1 MAIGEVQWFV
11 FLALA
16 VLLSLCAPYAIIHLC
31 EGKVQTFINGC
42 LRRVLKIRWPET
54 ISNADL
60 WERTCQ
66 LPAEE
71 LIRKRRW
78 GWIGHTLRK
87 PSTNITRQALRWN
100 PQGKRKRGRPRNTW
114 RRDLEAD
121 TRKMGYTWSQI
132 EKMAQDRG
140 LCRAVVG
147 GAYPDRSDGH

>member
-1 MAIGEVQWFV
+1 M
-11 FLALA
+11 
-16 VLLSLCAPYAIIHLC
+16 
-31 EGKVQTFINGC
+31 
-42 LRRVLKIRWPET
+42 PET

-140 LCRAVVG
+140 LWRAVVG
-147 GAYPDRSDGH
+147 APYPDRSDGH